1 MHGDPNSG
9 TLEKALI
16 YTKRNQNNLFL
27 AAEQGSGKFEIDVI
41 VIINLKMK
49 VEVWNRITEEYSQ

>member
-1 MHGDPNSG
+1 M
-9 TLEKALI
+9 LRE
-16 YTKRNQNNLFL
+16 TKTILFL
-27 AAEQGSGKFEIDVI
+27 ATEQGPGKFENNVI